1 MLKTK
6 NDADQWVKLNMPED
20 VFKGM
25 VPKTVRYDEKSIGLP
40 KAKDLNVC
48 FDGDDDRK
56 PFKNTFSAPNRWVC
70 KLQVAYFDP
79 VTSQVSF
86 TEGSGLLIGDRYV
99 LTAAHML
106 MDIVTNGKGEFLR
119 AIDAAAVV
127 VIPGLDGKGR
137 GGSVKASDTMPFGWS
152 RGVSFRTNSLFR
164 KVMQKDGRQF
174 GHLDYAVIKLAQ
186 PVGRKR
192 FEVIG
197 QRRFGYWGAPEQR
210 GRTRIRVVT
219 PQSLRNVKVNVV
231 GYPADKCLD
240 RPKQGPLSEKVLAAC
255 RPADRG
261 SVAWYAF
268 DRIRSAGAAP
278 AVFAQLTLNHD
289 VAPAMSGGPVW
300 LRWKGIR
307 NLIGI
312 NHACTRNMDGSIL
325 SSSAT
330 RITNQVKRDIQTW
343 IS

>member
-1 MLKTK
+1 MSETK
-6 NDADQWVKLNMPED
+6 NDADQWVKLKTPKN

-25 VPKTVRYDEKSIGLP
+25 VPNTVRYNERSIGLP
-40 KAKDLNVC
+40 KANDLNVC

-56 PFKNTFSAPNRWVC
+56 PFKKMLSAPNRWVC

-79 VTSQVSF
+79 TTSVVSF
-86 TEGSGLLIGDRYV
+86 SEGSGLLIGDRFV

-106 MDIVTNGKGEFLR
+106 MDTIFDATGKFVR

-127 VIPGLDGKGR
+127 VIPGLDGRGR
-137 GGSVKASDTMPFGWS
+137 GRPGKATDTMPFGWIH
-152 RGVSFRTNSLFR
+152 GISFRTNPLFR
-164 KVMQKDGRQF
+164 KTMQKDGRQF
-174 GHLDYAVIKLAQ
+174 GHLDYAVVKLAQ

-192 FEVIG
+192 FALLG

-210 GRTRIRVVT
+210 GRTRIRVVS
-219 PQSLRNVKVNVV
+219 PKSLRNVKVNVV
-231 GYPADKCLD
+231 GYPGDKCLD
-240 RPKQGPLSEKVLAAC
+240 RPKQGPLSEKVLAVC

-268 DRIRSAGAAP
+268 DHIRSAGAAP
-278 AVFAQLTLNHD
+278 AVFAQLTLDHD

-312 NHACTRNMDGSIL
+312 NHACTRHADGSIL

-330 RITNQVKRDIQTW
+330 RITNQVKRDIQAW
-343 IS
+343 VS